1 MQSLVKKQSA
11 KVGLPPGTL
20 VHIGAQR
27 VDQTQIRTMIYDHG
41 RIMEHDFTDAARCR
55 KLADEAG
62 VTWIDVDGV
71 HDVKLIG
78 KLGAEF
84 GLHPLVLE
92 DIVNTNQRPKMQNFG
107 DYLFFVIKLMDYDE
121 VEDEITSDQ
130 ISVILGKDFVFS
142 FSEQIGDEFKAVRE
156 QVRDETSLIRTM
168 GAEYLAYRLV
178 DSVVDSYFEILERIG
193 TRIEQLENRILSNTA
208 GNFLPELHNMKREL
222 LFVRSMVRPLRA
234 MIDELYG
241 TQSPLLTSDVRHYWE
256 DVRDH
261 VIKALDM
268 VETLRDMGAGHLE
281 VYLSTIQYRQNDVMR
296 LLTIIATIFLP
307 LTFLVG
313 VWGMNFEHMPEIPWK
328 WGYLMSWAIFVGVA
342 VAMLIWFRKKRWL

>member
-1 MQSLVKKQSA
+1 MQTLVKKQSA
-11 KVGLPPGTL
+11 KVGLPPGTMM
-20 VHIGAQR
+20 HIGAQR
-27 VDQTQIRTMIYDHG
+27 GDRTEIRAMIYDRERVREFDVEDVAG
-41 RIMEHDFTDAARCR
+41 VRAAADAP
-55 KLADEAG
+55 G

-71 HDVKLIG
+71 QDVKLIAQ
-78 KLGAEF
+78 LGQEF

-92 DIVNTNQRPKMQNFG
+92 DIVNTNQRPKMQDFG
-107 DYLFFVIKLMDYDE
+107 EYLFLVVKLLNLNPEKDE
-121 VEDEITSDQ
+121 VESDQ
-130 ISVILGKDFVFS
+130 ISLILGKDFVLS
-142 FSEQIGDEFKAVRE
+142 FSERVGDEFKAVRE
-156 QVRDETSLIRTM
+156 QVRDKSSFVRTM
-168 GAEYLAYRLV
+168 STEYLTYRLV
-178 DSVVDSYFEILERIG
+178 DTVVDSYFEILERIG
-193 TRIEQLENRILSNTA
+193 LRIEKLENRILSNTA

-234 MIDELYG
+234 MSDELHAA
-241 TQSPLLTSDVRHYWE
+241 QSPLLTVEMRHYWE

-261 VIKALDM
+261 VINALDM

-328 WGYLMSWAIFVGVA
+328 WGYLLSWIIFTGISA
-342 VAMLIWFRKKRWL
+342 AMLWWFRKKKWL